1 MNGLTSENFISC
13 LSHEIRTPLNGI
25 VGYSQ
30 LLTRTALT
38 SNQKFYIDSINNCSL
53 QLVELLNDILDFS
66 KLTTGRLTIN
76 KSFFNIDD
84 IITNIRS
91 VLDIKINEKGQS
103 IDFIK
108 EGNIPEFIV
117 SDKQKLIQILINL
130 VSNSN
135 KFTQIGGRIVVV
147 FSFEKDLVISVEDN
161 GIGIPLEEQK
171 NLFTPFFRCKN
182 HNKSGYGLGLSIT
195 KGLVNFL
202 GGDISVESE
211 KDHGTVFRF
220 NIKVEDADLYQKYLE
235 ENCVTL
241 RDKYVLIVHEDL
253 EKRLLLGEIFFEY
266 NMRPIVCSSK
276 KEGEKMISYKKYPF
290 SVIITSYTLG
300 YIDCEIPIIGLSDE
314 ENVNDK
320 KFKTVLCGS
329 INKLS
334 ILNSVIE
341 ILKKE
346 DEGILLLNKNN
357 DNVIKILIAEDVSY
371 NLDMLVKMLD
381 SIGYKNVDTCSDGLQ
396 AIEKIKNNK
405 YNILLLDL
413 KMPIKDGFE
422 VASFIRENN
431 IKISIAAVSA
441 STTDDDK
448 DRCKRLG
455 IDYFIVKPYNI
466 NHIRRVISE
475 LSKS

>member
-30 LLTRTALT
+30 LLSRTNLCG
-38 SNQKFYIDSINNCSL
+38 NQKFYIDSINNCSL

-66 KLTTGRLTIN
+66 KLTAGKLSLN
-76 KSFFNIDD
+76 KSFFTIED

-91 VLDIKINEKGQS
+91 VMDIKINEKGQS

-108 EGNIPEFIV
+108 EGNIPDFIV

-147 FSFEKDLVISVEDN
+147 FSFETDLIISVEDN

-171 NLFTPFFRCKN
+171 GLFTPFFRCKN
-182 HNKSGYGLGLSIT
+182 HNKSGYGLGLSIS

-202 GGDISVESE
+202 GGEISIESE
-211 KDHGTVFRF
+211 RDHGTVFRF
-220 NIKVEDADLYQKYLE
+220 NIKVEDANLYQKFLE
-235 ENCVTL
+235 ENSRFL
-241 RDKYVLIVHEDL
+241 KDKYVLLIHEDL

-276 KEGEKMISYKKYPF
+276 KEGEKMLSYKKYPF
-290 SVIITSYTLG
+290 SMIVSSFSISYIET
-300 YIDCEIPIIGLSDE
+300 DIPTIGLSEE
-314 ENVNDK
+314 ENVFNK
-320 KFKTVLCGS
+320 KYKNILCGN

-346 DEGILLLNKNN
+346 DEGMTLLNGQ
-357 DNVIKILIAEDVSY
+357 DTEVKILIAEDVSY
-371 NLDMLVKMLD
+371 NLDMLLKMLD
-381 SIGYKNVDTCSDGLQ
+381 SIGYKDVDSCTDGEQ
-396 AIEKIKNNK
+396 AIKKLSQNK
-405 YNILLLDL
+405 YKVLLLDL
-413 KMPIKDGFE
+413 RMPIKDGFE
-422 VASFIRENN
+422 VAEYIREKE
-431 IKISIAAVSA
+431 IKISIVAVTASA
-441 STTDDDK
+441 TEEDK
-448 DRCKRLG
+448 ERCRKLG
-455 IDYFIVKPYNI
+455 INYFIVKPYNI
-466 NHIRRVISE
+466 NYIRRVIKE
-475 LSKS
+475 LTT